1 MDGKGSVAAATTTV
15 TSVVVDGWPFSP
27 VTVLVILEVYEV
39 VDLMVVDEVVDVGV
53 DVDVDVGV
61 GVGVG
66 VGEVV
71 LLVDPLEVGVE
82 AVEVPLV
89 VVEVVPVLGGVGV
102 LVTSLVVVVDGS
114 EVGGGVERVEVVKV
128 VLFD

>member
-39 VDLMVVDEVVDVGV
+39 VDLMVVDEVVDV
-53 DVDVDVGV
+53 DVDV

-71 LLVDPLEVGVE
+71 LLVDSLEVGVE

-102 LVTSLVVVVDGS
+102 LVTSLVVVVDES

>member
-39 VDLMVVDEVVDVGV
+39 VDLMVVDEVVDV
-53 DVDVDVGV
+53 DVDVGV

-71 LLVDPLEVGVE
+71 LLVDSLEVGVE

-102 LVTSLVVVVDGS
+102 LVTSLVVVVDES